1 MMAAM
6 AAPEMM
12 MADAAADDD
21 GRPPR
26 MAAMSKA
33 RYSRGAPGSTVGGDI
48 LDVETKPFDASAVK
62 TMLVRTGTLRLETD
76 AAIDKVADAAI
87 KTVESAGGFVESR
100 TDNGGYLDGDVRRGQ
115 NARLTLRIPVMEYA
129 AVLGAFRT
137 SIGGL
142 TKASDVEETT
152 DRVRDVTG
160 DYVDAAARAST
171 LEATRA
177 QLQALMARADLVK
190 DVLQVQRE
198 LANVVQQ
205 LEARKATMQRLGAQ
219 ASLSTLQ
226 LSLAKRDRS
235 RPPPP
240 FRRVWSPSKTVRKA
254 VKKLMRRT
262 QRLADAVI
270 FLFVFAAPLL
280 LICVLVVA
288 LCGVPLR
295 ARLADLAD
303 FSVPKGGASSS

>member
-1 MMAAM
+1 MGASFKPSKGPFSQKQKLAARLGIGVMMLYLVTSAAS
-6 AAPEMM
+6 ASSP
-12 MADAAADDD
+12 
-21 GRPPR
+21 GRANHVPSGRMSRGGGPM

-48 LDVETKPFDASAVK
+48 LDVETKPFDATSVK

-87 KTVESAGGFVESR
+87 KTVEGAGGFVESR
-100 TDNGGYLDGDVRRGQ
+100 IDNGGYLDGDVRRGQ
-115 NARLTLRIPVMEYA
+115 NARLTLRIPVVEYA
-129 AVLGAFRT
+129 TVLGAFRT

-190 DVLQVQRE
+190 DVLQVGE
-198 LANVVQQ
+198 SA
-205 LEARKATMQRLGAQ
+205 
-219 ASLSTLQ
+219 
-226 LSLAKRDRS
+226 
-235 RPPPP
+235 
-240 FRRVWSPSKTVRKA
+240 
-254 VKKLMRRT
+254 
-262 QRLADAVI
+262 
-270 FLFVFAAPLL
+270 
-280 LICVLVVA
+280 
-288 LCGVPLR
+288 
-295 ARLADLAD
+295 
-303 FSVPKGGASSS
+303 